1 MYESDAGLLAPGRA
15 GSPAETATGDSA
27 FLQAML
33 DAEAALTRA
42 QSECGLAPAGAGQA
56 DRKSVG

>member
-27 FLQAML
+27 LLQAML

-42 QSECGLAPAGAGQA
+42 QAVCGLAPRRRGG
-56 DRKSVG
+56 R